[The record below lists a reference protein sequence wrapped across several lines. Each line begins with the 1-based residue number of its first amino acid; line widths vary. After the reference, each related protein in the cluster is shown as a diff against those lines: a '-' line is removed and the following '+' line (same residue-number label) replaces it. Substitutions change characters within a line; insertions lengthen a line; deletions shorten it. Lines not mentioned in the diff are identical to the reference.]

1 MLTLLRDG
9 RMSVRLTNVLLME
22 TESVAL
28 LVSALSLILAAL
40 ALGWQIA
47 QYLLSAGR
55 PKATLL
61 HGLVS
66 SSEAY
71 SGPVRADG
79 RGFDLDG
86 LRRQGMSGFE
96 AVGIQVTNH
105 GRAPVIIES
114 VKLLPR
120 GGAMSLTPIG
130 ERVGPDLP
138 HKLEPG
144 ANASWFLDLGHAVRL
159 AAASREVLKERV
171 TGVYMTAQLG
181 TGKTVRTPQ
190 TLRV

>member
-1 MLTLLRDG
+1 
-9 RMSVRLTNVLLME
+9 ME

-28 LVSALSLILAAL
+28 LISALSILLAAL
-40 ALGWQIA
+40 SIGWQIA

-66 SSEAY
+66 HSEAL
-71 SGPVRADG
+71 SGPVTANG
-79 RGFDLDG
+79 KGLDVRR
-86 LRRQGMSGFE
+86 LREQALGGFE

-114 VKLLPR
+114 VKLRPR
-120 GGAMSLTPIG
+120 GGVMTLIPIS
-130 ERVGPDLP
+130 ERIGPDLP

-144 ANASWFLDLGHAVRL
+144 ANASWFLGYDHAVRL
-159 AAASREVLKERV
+159 AEASREVLKENV
-171 TGVYMTAQLG
+171 SGVYMTAQLG
-181 TGKTVRTPQ
+181 TGNTIKTRR
-190 TLRV
+190 TLRA

>member
-1 MLTLLRDG
+1 MQ
-9 RMSVRLTNVLLME
+9 

-28 LVSALSLILAAL
+28 LISALSILLAAL
-40 ALGWQIA
+40 SIGWQIA

-55 PKATLL
+55 PKAALL
-61 HGLVS
+61 YGVGSRSEVVS
-66 SSEAY
+66 V
-71 SGPVRADG
+71 PVPANGKRL
-79 RGFDLDG
+79 DLSG
-86 LRRQGMSGFE
+86 LREQGLGGFE

-120 GGAMSLTPIG
+120 GGAMTFLPIS

-144 ANASWFLDLGHAVRL
+144 ANASWFLSYDHAVRL
-159 AAASREVLKERV
+159 AEASRQVLREDV
-171 TGVYMTAQLG
+171 NGVYMTAQLG
-181 TGKTVRTPQ
+181 TGKTIKTRR
-190 TLRV
+190 TLRA

>member
-1 MLTLLRDG
+1 
-9 RMSVRLTNVLLME
+9 MSVRLINVLLME

-28 LVSALSLILAAL
+28 LVSALSLVLAAL

-66 SSEAY
+66 SSGAY

-86 LRRQGMSGFE
+86 LRRQGTSGFE
-96 AVGIQVTNH
+96 VVGIQVTNH

-120 GGAMSLTPIG
+120 GGALSLTPVG

-144 ANASWFLDLGHAVRL
+144 ANASWFVDLGHAGRL
-159 AAASREVLKERV
+159 AAAAREVLNKQV
-171 TGVYMTAQLG
+171 AGVYMTAHLG
-181 TGKTVRTPQ
+181 TGKTVRTSR

>member
-1 MLTLLRDG
+1 MK
-9 RMSVRLTNVLLME
+9 

-28 LVSALSLILAAL
+28 IISALSLVLAAL
-40 ALGWQIA
+40 SIGWQIA

-66 SSEAY
+66 ESEAY
-71 SGPVRADG
+71 SGPVRPDG
-79 RGFDLDG
+79 RGFDIDG
-86 LRRQGMSGFE
+86 LRSQGLTGFE

-114 VKLLPR
+114 VKLHPR
-120 GGAMSLTPIG
+120 GGAMSLIPVR

-138 HKLEPG
+138 YKLEAG
-144 ANASWFLDLGHAVRL
+144 ANASWFLDYDHAARL
-159 AAASREVLKERV
+159 AHSSREVLKERV
-171 TGVYMTAQLG
+171 SGVYMSAELG
-181 TGKTVRTPQ
+181 TGKSVKTRR
-190 TLRV
+190 TLRA

>member
-1 MLTLLRDG
+1 
-9 RMSVRLTNVLLME
+9 ME

-28 LVSALSLILAAL
+28 LVSALSLVLAAL

-66 SSEAY
+66 ASEAY

-79 RGFDLDG
+79 KGFDLDG
-86 LRRQGMSGFE
+86 LRRQGMGGFE

-120 GGAMSLTPIG
+120 GGAMSLIPIG

-144 ANASWFLDLGHAVRL
+144 ANTSWFLDLDHAVPL
-159 AAASREVLKERV
+159 TAASREVLKERIS
-171 TGVYMTAQLG
+171 GVYMTAQLG
-181 TGKTVRTPQ
+181 TGKTVTTRQ

>member
-1 MLTLLRDG
+1 
-9 RMSVRLTNVLLME
+9 ME

-28 LVSALSLILAAL
+28 LVSALSLVLAAL

-55 PKATLL
+55 PKAKLL

-66 SSEAY
+66 STEAY

-79 RGFDLDG
+79 RGLDLDG
-86 LRRQGMSGFE
+86 LRRQNMSGFE

-105 GRAPVIIES
+105 GRAPVIVEN

-120 GGAMSLTPIG
+120 VGAMSFIPIG

-138 HKLEPG
+138 YKLEPG
-144 ANASWFLDLGHAVRL
+144 ANASWFLGLHHATKL
-159 AAASREVLKERV
+159 AATSREILNERV
-171 TGVYMTAQLG
+171 SGVYMTAQLG
-181 TGKTVRTPQ
+181 TGKTVRTRQ

>member
-1 MLTLLRDG
+1 MAPDARPW
-9 RMSVRLTNVLLME
+9 MSALPTTVLGME

-28 LVSALSLILAAL
+28 LISALSLVLAAL

-55 PKATLL
+55 PKATLI

-66 SSEAY
+66 ASEAY

-79 RGFDLDG
+79 KGFDLDG
-86 LRRQGMSGFE
+86 LRRQGMGGFE

-120 GGAMSLTPIG
+120 GGVMSLTPVG

-144 ANASWFLDLGHAVRL
+144 ANASWFLDLDHAGTL
-159 AAASREVLKERV
+159 AAASREVLKERIS
-171 TGVYMTAQLG
+171 GVYMTAQLG
-181 TGKTVRTPQ
+181 TGKTIRTRQ